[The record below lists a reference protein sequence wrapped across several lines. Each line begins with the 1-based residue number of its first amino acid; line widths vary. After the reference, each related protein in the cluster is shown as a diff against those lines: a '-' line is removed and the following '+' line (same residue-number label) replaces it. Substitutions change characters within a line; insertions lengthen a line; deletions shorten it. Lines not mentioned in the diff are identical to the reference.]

1 MSVTHFFY
9 IPLFVFFPKR
19 QQDEN
24 LDDGGGPDKEMGESG
39 GVGGGKVC
47 IEQCDD
53 DGDSGGVRGEW
64 RRRQYAGR

>member
-1 MSVTHFFY
+1 MSVTLFFL

-39 GVGGGKVC
+39 GVGGGKG